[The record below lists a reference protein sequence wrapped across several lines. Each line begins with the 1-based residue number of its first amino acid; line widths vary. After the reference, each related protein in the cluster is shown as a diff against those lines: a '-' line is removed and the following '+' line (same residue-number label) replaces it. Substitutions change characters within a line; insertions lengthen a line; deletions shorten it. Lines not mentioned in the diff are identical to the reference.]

1 MVPLMVTGDR
11 LWPFMIAKECGYA
24 RAKTRRDIC
33 KLTMK
38 WSSYSMRAG
47 ISSSEMVK
55 IVCKPFLKGAG

>member
-24 RAKTRRDIC
+24 RARMRRVIC
-33 KLTMK
+33 KLTME

-47 ISSSEMVK
+47 ISRSE
-55 IVCKPFLKGAG
+55 IVMIVSKPYLKDAG